1 MTITVRYN
9 LDHDAYVC
17 ECGFNDRT
25 IPKDAGFT
33 WTKIV
38 EKKWATRD
46 EAKAMQLAQYADE
59 PTKHRLRGVQQ
70 AREQA
75 VSMSRASTIDA
86 EFDKPDGLD
95 YLPYQKVGIAYQLG
109 RQGTLLADEMG
120 LGKCQPV
127 DAKLLTP
134 DGWVEMGDIHVGDRV
149 FGSDGKPHNVTGVFP
164 QGYKSIYRVTFSD
177 GSSTECCDEHLWTV
191 NSPLRKWR
199 GSPHMVKQLKEFMHT
214 LHDAAGNRKW
224 HIPVVEPIHFAEREL
239 PLDPYLLGCMIG
251 NGYLAGKTLKFTTA
265 DAFTLEEVRTLLP
278 EGAVMKHVQRYD
290 HSINSASGMKATIKD
305 LNLNHLANAKHI
317 PDIYKFASIE
327 QRVALLQG
335 LMDTDGSVTICKGT
349 PILEYVTVS
358 KILSEDVQFLV
369 ESLGGRCAVGAK
381 VSPKYTYRGEV
392 RHGQDAY
399 RLNISF
405 GPGIEPFRIP
415 RKAKLWTTRTKYLP
429 TRAFEK
435 VEYIGEK
442 KAQCIAVDAPDHL
455 YVTDHCILTHNTIQT
470 IGLINNDP
478 GIQRVLIV
486 CPKGLKLNWK
496 QELSKWLTRPM
507 TVEIVTPDGVPDA
520 DILICNYDILHRF
533 DFDEMEWDLVAG
545 DEIHLI
551 KNPKSRRSRAF
562 TAINGRRNVGM
573 TGTPIVN
580 RPAELFPIL
589 HWVDPVTWPK
599 FWPYAQRYCD
609 AKQGKYGW
617 ELGGASNLPELQQ
630 KLRETVM
637 IRRMKADV
645 LKELPPKRR
654 SVVVIPSNG
663 SAALLKREQ
672 EAYDRHQAAIAE
684 ARAQKDLAQ
693 ASDNKEAYAQAVAR
707 LRAMTGVMLQ
717 DISRLRHET
726 AVAKAPHVAEH
737 VLNILEDNDGYKVI
751 VFAHHK
757 DVVDLLMD
765 KLKAYRPVKVTGDVS
780 MTARQAAVDAF
791 QNDPGVQ
798 VFVGNIQAAGVGL
811 TLTASSHVVFA
822 ELDWV
827 PGNVSQA
834 EDRAHRIGQHE
845 SVLIEHLVFDNSLD
859 AKMAQTIIKKQAII
873 EQALDKQDDA
883 DEIATIDD
891 PSTGSGQRAVSE
903 LVELTQAQTRAVH
916 EAMRILAG
924 SDTDHATQKNNVGF
938 DRYSSVI
945 GHSLADAYELSPKQ
959 AALGYKLSKRF
970 RGQLPQRI
978 REVLSL

>member
-9 LDHDAYVC
+9 LDHKAYVC
-17 ECGFNDRT
+17 ECGFNDRH

-33 WTKIV
+33 WTKII
-38 EKKWATRD
+38 EKRWATQD
-46 EAKAMQLAQYADE
+46 EAKAMKLIQYADE
-59 PTKHRLRGVQQ
+59 PTKHRLRHAQQ

-75 VSMSRASTIDA
+75 ASMSRASTIDA
-86 EFDKPDGLD
+86 ELAKPDGLD
-95 YLPYQKVGIAYQLG
+95 YLPYQKVGVVFQLG

-120 LGKCQPV
+120 LGK
-127 DAKLLTP
+127 
-134 DGWVEMGDIHVGDRV
+134 
-149 FGSDGKPHNVTGVFP
+149 
-164 QGYKSIYRVTFSD
+164 
-177 GSSTECCDEHLWTV
+177 
-191 NSPLRKWR
+191 
-199 GSPHMVKQLKEFMHT
+199 
-214 LHDAAGNRKW
+214 
-224 HIPVVEPIHFAEREL
+224 
-239 PLDPYLLGCMIG
+239 
-251 NGYLAGKTLKFTTA
+251 
-265 DAFTLEEVRTLLP
+265 
-278 EGAVMKHVQRYD
+278 
-290 HSINSASGMKATIKD
+290 
-305 LNLNHLANAKHI
+305 
-317 PDIYKFASIE
+317 
-327 QRVALLQG
+327 
-335 LMDTDGSVTICKGT
+335 
-349 PILEYVTVS
+349 
-358 KILSEDVQFLV
+358 
-369 ESLGGRCAVGAK
+369 
-381 VSPKYTYRGEV
+381 
-392 RHGQDAY
+392 
-399 RLNISF
+399 
-405 GPGIEPFRIP
+405 
-415 RKAKLWTTRTKYLP
+415 
-429 TRAFEK
+429 
-435 VEYIGEK
+435 
-442 KAQCIAVDAPDHL
+442 
-455 YVTDHCILTHNTIQT
+455 TIQL
-470 IGLINNDP
+470 IGLINNDLS
-478 GIQRVLIV
+478 IKRVLIV
-486 CPKGLKLNWK
+486 CPASLKLNWK
-496 QELSKWLTRPM
+496 RELEKWLTRPM

-533 DFDEMEWDLVAG
+533 DFAEMEWDLVAA
-545 DEIHLI
+545 DEIHYC
-551 KNPKSRRSRAF
+551 KNPATRRTRALMGHTY
-562 TAINGRRNVGM
+562 TAKQKEDDPTLVDIPPIDTKRRVAM

-599 FWPYAQRYCD
+599 FWPYAMRYCD

-684 ARAQKDLAQ
+684 ARAQKDLAF
-693 ASDNKEAYAQAVAR
+693 ASDNKEAYANAVAR
-707 LRAMTGVMLQ
+707 LRAVTGVMLQ

-751 VFAHHK
+751 VFCHHK
-757 DVVDLLMD
+757 DVVDTLMD

-791 QNDPGVQ
+791 QNDPTCQ
-798 VFVGNIQAAGVGL
+798 VFIGNIQAAGVGL

-873 EQALDKQDDA
+873 EQALDRQADA
-883 DEIATIDD
+883 DEVATIDEEVVA
-891 PSTGSGQRAVSE
+891 PTKQEQASI
-903 LVELTQAQTRAVH
+903 ELTQAQTRAVH

-924 SDTDHATQKNNVGF
+924 SDTDHAAQKNNVGF

-945 GHSLADAYELSPKQ
+945 GHSLADAYQLSPKQ
-959 AALGYKLSKRF
+959 AQLGYKLSKRF